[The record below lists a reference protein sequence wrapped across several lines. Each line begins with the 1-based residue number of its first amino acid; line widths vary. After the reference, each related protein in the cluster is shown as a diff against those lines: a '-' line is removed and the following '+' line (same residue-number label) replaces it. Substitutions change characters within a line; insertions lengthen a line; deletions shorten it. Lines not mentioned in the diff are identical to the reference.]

1 MVHLTKREREKHQL
15 PATGNLRIPISWWC
29 FTVKTILIQLTY
41 TNDELIYTFVPKTIQ
56 SLDAI
61 IKLEVF
67 GVTTGFI

>member
-1 MVHLTKREREKHQL
+1 M
-15 PATGNLRIPISWWC
+15 
-29 FTVKTILIQLTY
+29 KTILIQLTY